1 MDVLNALKA
10 QMKQIWD
17 GLTPGQRTTGVV
29 LVGLMAAALAATAL
43 WSGNPEYVPLFPA
56 PLESPD
62 QVGNILKT
70 LKAAD
75 IPARQEKGLILVPA
89 ASYDKA
95 YIELTGKSAWP
106 QDQTTADM
114 KGLVDDWR
122 LSDPGRRER
131 ARLSLQAR
139 LGRMVT
145 MMEGVQ
151 SATVL
156 LAEGNNGIFS
166 GERYEPKAT
175 VQVALRPQVEGLS
188 PGVAETIRRMVAFG
202 VQGIKPETVAV
213 VDNQGR
219 IYEERKTDDDQAVM
233 TTFDKLRREREADI
247 VAKVRNALAPI
258 AGPKIAVSAAVILN
272 QDKVKEHALR
282 VNPDEVVVDSERTR
296 SRTATSTPSE
306 IGGVP
311 GTSSNLVDNT
321 PEAAGAPLTNSNE
334 EESEIHRTA
343 STTETEIVKGVGDA
357 RQITVGVLV
366 PQAKDATA
374 LDPKTLDTYRD
385 FVMKAAGLTDPKFVT
400 VSSVAYDATP
410 AVPTPTWRVALD
422 LLAAH
427 LSEIILGIL
436 AVGAL
441 VIMGRLLRG
450 SAAGPAGAGAGGP
463 EGVEGAVA
471 AISRARKD
479 LAEPLAESSPEAARY
494 AEMEGRVREMVRK
507 DPRISA
513 GLVKRWLLST
523 K

>member
-1 MDVLNALKA
+1 MDVLNAVRT
-10 QMKQIWD
+10 QMKQIWE
-17 GLTPGQRTTGVV
+17 GLTPGQRTAGVG

-43 WSGNPEYVPLFPA
+43 WSGNPEHVRLFET
-56 PLESPD
+56 PLESPE
-62 QVGNILKT
+62 QMGNILKT
-70 LKAAD
+70 LKAAN
-75 IPARQEKGLILVPA
+75 IPARQERGLILVPA
-89 ASYDKA
+89 ASKDKA
-95 YIELTGKSAWP
+95 FMELSGKNAWP

-139 LGRMVT
+139 LGRMVA

-151 SATVL
+151 SASVL

-175 VQVALRPQVEGLS
+175 VQVALDPQVEGLS
-188 PGVAETIRRMVAFG
+188 SGVAETIRRMVAFG

-233 TTFDKLRREREADI
+233 STFDTLRRKREADI
-247 VAKVRNALAPI
+247 VGKVRNALAPI
-258 AGPKIAVSAAVILN
+258 AGAKIAVSAAVILN
-272 QDKVKEHALR
+272 QDKEKIRAVR
-282 VNPDEVVVDSERTR
+282 VNPDEVVVDSERTE
-296 SRTATSTPSE
+296 SRTGTSAPGE

-321 PEAAGAPLTNSNE
+321 AEAGQVPLTSSNE
-334 EESEIHRTA
+334 EKSEIHRTA
-343 STTETEIVKGVGDA
+343 STTESETVKGVGDLK
-357 RQITVGVLV
+357 QVTVGVLV
-366 PQAKDATA
+366 PYPKEAPGPDA
-374 LDPKTLDTYRD
+374 KTLDTYRD

-400 VSSVAYDATP
+400 VASVAYDTTP
-410 AVPTPTWRVALD
+410 AVPTDRWREALD
-422 LLAAH
+422 FLLAH
-427 LSEIILGIL
+427 TNEVILGIL

-441 VIMGRLLRG
+441 VIMGRLMRG
-450 SAAGPAGAGAGGP
+450 GAAGPEPVGA
-463 EGVEGAVA
+463 EGALS
-471 AISRARKD
+471 AISRARKA
-479 LAEPLAESSPEAARY
+479 LAEPLPETSPETARY
-494 AEMEGRVREMVRK
+494 AEMEGRVRDMVRK

>member
-1 MDVLNALKA
+1 MDVLNALRT
-10 QMKQIWD
+10 QVKQIWE
-17 GLTPGQRTTGVV
+17 GLTPGQRTTGML
-29 LVGLMAAALAATAL
+29 LVGLMVAALAATAL
-43 WSGNPEYVPLFPA
+43 WSGNPEYVRLFET
-56 PLESPD
+56 PLEGPE
-62 QVGNILKT
+62 QVGNILKA
-70 LKAAD
+70 LKAAN

-95 YIELTGKSAWP
+95 FIELNGKAAWP
-106 QDQTTADM
+106 QDQTTSDM

-145 MMEGVQ
+145 LMEGVQ

-175 VQVALRPQVEGLS
+175 VQVALRAQVEGLS
-188 PGVAETIRRMVAFG
+188 SGVAETIRRMVAFG

-213 VDNQGR
+213 VDNQGK

-233 TTFDKLRREREADI
+233 STFEKMRRDREADI
-247 VAKVRNALAPI
+247 VGKVRNALAPI
-258 AGPKIAVSAAVILN
+258 AGAKIAVSAGVILN
-272 QDKVKEHALR
+272 QDKVRERA
-282 VNPDEVVVDSERTR
+282 VSVDPDRVVVDSERTE
-296 SRTATSTPSE
+296 SRTSTSASSE
-306 IGGVP
+306 VGGVP

-321 PEAAGAPLTNSNE
+321 AEAGKAPLNTSTE
-334 EESEIHRTA
+334 EKSEIHRTA
-343 STTETEIVKGVGDA
+343 STTETETVKGVGDA
-357 RQITVGVLV
+357 RLITVGVLV
-366 PQAKDATA
+366 PQAKGATA
-374 LDPKTLDTYRD
+374 LDQKTLDTYRD
-385 FVMKAAGLTDPKFVT
+385 FVMKAAGITDPKFVT
-400 VSSVAYDATP
+400 VAGVVYDAAP
-410 AVPTPTWRVALD
+410 VVPVVRWREALD
-422 LLAAH
+422 LLLAH
-427 LSEIILGIL
+427 LNEVILGIL

-441 VIMGRLLRG
+441 VIMGRLLRR
-450 SAAGPAGAGAGGP
+450 GAKPEPVGAGG
-463 EGVEGAVA
+463 VEEVVS

-479 LAEPLAESSPEAARY
+479 LAEPLPESSPETVRY
-494 AEMEGRVREMVRK
+494 AEMEDRVREMVRK